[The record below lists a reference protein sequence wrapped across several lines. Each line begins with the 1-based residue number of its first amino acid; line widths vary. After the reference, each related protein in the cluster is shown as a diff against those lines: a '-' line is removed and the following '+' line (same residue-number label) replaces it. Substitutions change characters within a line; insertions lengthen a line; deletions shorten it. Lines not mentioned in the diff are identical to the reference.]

1 MEERIR
7 VFIVD
12 DHEMVRVGLRRM
24 LELEEDLEVV
34 GDAASAEEA
43 LGLVEAL
50 SPHVI
55 LMDIKMPN
63 VNGLDA
69 TRHLKSRGLQ
79 GEVIVLSLYDKY
91 LAQAIEAGATGYLV
105 KDVKREELVDAIRRA
120 AQGNLVLGGSLA
132 ATPDITERTIGY
144 LQGHAEEERC
154 GSFPRYGKRRAP
166 SQQGNGANEHGEPLR
181 STLAVL
187 AVSLTSPRCRRT
199 RQCQTTRGRWRG
211 QKGPSMSTA
220 VPLLNPLFSLLP
232 GRHQAY
238 SPGTCGSE
246 ASRQRYKRADPSG
259 GPFALAWVP
268 GAGRHPGAHFP
279 KRRLGR

>member
-34 GDAASAEEA
+34 GEAGSAEEA

-79 GEVIVLSLYDKY
+79 GEVIVLSLHEEY

-105 KDVKREELVDAIRRA
+105 KDVKRDELVDAIRRA
-120 AQGNLVLGGSLA
+120 AQGTWYWGA
-132 ATPDITERTIGY
+132 AWQQARISR
-144 LQGHAEEERC
+144 
-154 GSFPRYGKRRAP
+154 SVP
-166 SQQGNGANEHGEPLR
+166 SA
-181 STLAVL
+181 
-187 AVSLTSPRCRRT
+187 TS
-199 RQCQTTRGRWRG
+199 
-211 QKGPSMSTA
+211 
-220 VPLLNPLFSLLP
+220 
-232 GRHQAY
+232 
-238 SPGTCGSE
+238 GTC
-246 ASRQRYKRADPSG
+246 
-259 GPFALAWVP
+259 
-268 GAGRHPGAHFP
+268 
-279 KRRLGR
+279 